1 MIGAVRRSPIIA
13 VAAMLAAA
21 SPAVQQG
28 IEVVAP
34 ISPAPLPTAEGA
46 RLAYELHLSNFAR
59 HEVEVVRL
67 RAVDAG
73 SGAALATIEG
83 AALGAALR
91 IVGLPVEE
99 TDHRRLAP
107 GRRAVAY
114 LDFQV
119 AVAPAAIEHVIEFR
133 TAGSPGTTEVRTAVT
148 VDGRALP
155 ELGPPLAGGPWV
167 AVYQPGMDFGHRRY
181 VYAVAGTA
189 RVPGRHAVDWMRPHD
204 SDAPALGAPVLAVAD
219 ATVVAARD
227 DVAEP
232 GPTRPRLAVALG
244 DATGNYIA
252 LDLGDGRFAFYEH
265 LMPGLSVKPGD
276 RVRRGQAIA
285 RLGSTGQASQPHLH
299 FHVAS
304 ADSPLDA
311 EGLPYRL
318 TGMRMIGSYPSI
330 EAFGRGDPW
339 TRARAATAMPFPA
352 PNVVVSFEPQGV
364 ADPQ

>member
-1 MIGAVRRSPIIA
+1 MTGGPLRRA
-13 VAAMLAAA
+13 LLTAAAAMLVAAT
-21 SPAVQQG
+21 PAVRQG
-28 IEVVAP
+28 IEVIAP
-34 ISPAPLPTAEGA
+34 IAPAPLPTAEGS
-46 RLAYELHLSNFAR
+46 RLSYELHLTNFAR
-59 HEVEVVRL
+59 GEIEVL
-67 RAVDAG
+67 RIRALDPAT
-73 SGAALATIEG
+73 GAALATIEG
-83 AALGAALR
+83 EALEAALR
-91 IVGLPVEE
+91 IAGLPVKA

-114 LDFQV
+114 LDLPIRG
-119 AVAPAAIEHVIEFR
+119 AAPAAIEHVIEFR
-133 TAGSPGTTEVRTAVT
+133 PAGSPETAEVRST
-148 VDGRALP
+148 VGVDARAIP

-189 RVPGRHAVDWMRPHD
+189 RIPGRHAVDWMRPPD
-204 SDAPALGAPVLAVAD
+204 STAPALGAPVLAVAD

-227 DVAEP
+227 GVAEP
-232 GPTRPRLAVALG
+232 DPKVPRAAVALG

-276 RVRRGQAIA
+276 RVRRGQPIA

-304 ADSPLDA
+304 ANSPLDA

-318 TGMRMIGSYPSI
+318 TGMRVIGGYASI
-330 EAFGRGDPW
+330 DAFGRGDPW
-339 TRARAATAMPFPA
+339 TRTRATTAAFPA
-352 PNVVVSFEPQGV
+352 PNVVVTFEL
-364 ADPQ
+364 